1 MVKYRSS
8 KCPQHRTASLL
19 IGSELLTGLSDK
31 LIKDVIERCMEI
43 KDVSML
49 MHMDVGSHDIAH
61 DILDLLKTVNIQ
73 S

>member
-1 MVKYRSS
+1 MVEYRSS
-8 KCPQHRTASLL
+8 KCPQHSTTSLM

-31 LIKDVIERCMEI
+31 LIKDVVERCMEM

-49 MHMDVGSHDIAH
+49 MDIGIGSHDIAH
-61 DILDLLKTVNIQ
+61 DILDLLKTVQ